1 MKIVYRLLILVTLL
15 AIGPAVASGGSA
27 AAERLDGSRELD
39 TAAVDAFIKERME
52 DGNLPGAAVAITR
65 GEDVLYVR
73 GYGHVSTGE
82 PITKDTPF
90 RVASVSK
97 SFTSVAVMQLVEEE
111 KVGLDEPVKA
121 YLPDF
126 ETADHRSDGI
136 TVRQLLNQTS
146 GMADGGF
153 PEISR
158 PQPDSLA
165 EAVERLR
172 DAKLVADPG
181 AEWNY
186 HNPNYHVAARLVE
199 VVSGEPFDE
208 YLKRHVFRPLEMD
221 HSTTTAKDDEDVP
234 GLADGYAFAYGKAV
248 ALSGPGY
255 FVEGSGGV
263 VSTTS
268 DMARW
273 LVMQNNGGVE
283 PNGAR
288 LVSARGIEEMHAP
301 SEPGGYALGW
311 DTDGPKQ
318 GPTRIA
324 HGGTQYTFVA
334 NEALLPES
342 GYGVAVLLNSASP
355 LGIEQTVIIEGLTAI
370 VEGDAS
376 PPGASVSSSTI
387 DLVLAALT
395 LAALA
400 LGTLGVLRSGRWA
413 ARRTKSP
420 AWRVALRLLPHFV
433 PIALCL
439 AFPAIAGFLF
449 GGRDVTWISA
459 LYGWFALVAL
469 VAVAAVAEVGVIVA
483 RIGHLVRVR
492 ARHPEA
498 G

>member
-1 MKIVYRLLILVTLL
+1 MKIVYRLFIMVAFLASSLAVT
-15 AIGPAVASGGSA
+15 SGGSA

-39 TAAVDAFIKERME
+39 TAAVDAFVEERME
-52 DGNLPGAAVAITR
+52 DGNVPGAAVVITR
-65 GEDVLYVR
+65 GENVVYVR
-73 GYGHVSTGE
+73 GYGHDSAGE
-82 PITKDTPF
+82 PITKETPF

-97 SFTSVAVMQLVEEE
+97 SFTSLAVMQLVEEG
-111 KVGLDEPVKA
+111 KVGLDEPVKT
-121 YLPDF
+121 YLPGFDTSDPRF
-126 ETADHRSDGI
+126 EEVTAH
-136 TVRQLLNQTS
+136 QLLNQTS

-181 AEWNY
+181 TQWNY
-186 HNPNYHVAARLVE
+186 HNPNYQVAARVVE
-199 VVSGEPFDE
+199 VVSGKPFDE
-208 YLKRHVFRPLEMD
+208 YLERHVFHPLGMD
-221 HSTTTAKDDEDVP
+221 HSTTTTKDDEDMP
-234 GLADGYAFAYGKAV
+234 GLADGYTFAYGRAV
-248 ALSGPGY
+248 AVPGPGY
-255 FVEGSGGV
+255 FVNGSGGV
-263 VSTTS
+263 VSTAS

-273 LVMQNNGGVE
+273 LIMQNNGGVAA
-283 PNGAR
+283 NGAR
-288 LVSARGIEEMHAP
+288 VVSAGSIEEMHAP

-334 NEALLPES
+334 NEALLPDS

-355 LGIEQTVIIEGLTAI
+355 MGIEQTNLIQGVVSI
-370 VEGDAS
+370 VQGDA
-376 PPGASVSSSTI
+376 PQPGAPVSSSTL
-387 DLVLAALT
+387 DLLLSALTFAVLAV
-395 LAALA
+395 
-400 LGTLGVLRSGRWA
+400 GTLGVLRSGRWA

-420 AWRVALRLLPHFV
+420 AWRVALRFLPHFV

-449 GGRDVTWISA
+449 GGRDVSWLSA

-469 VAVAAVAEVGVIVA
+469 VVGVAETGVMAA

-498 G
+498 N